1 LFGLNYK
8 LNKKM
13 IKTYDEYKNNDLWE
27 IVKTAIR
34 DLEHNQDIKI
44 TTDDDYVIWYIV
56 KSIIKN
62 NNAMEKIW

>member
-1 LFGLNYK
+1 
-8 LNKKM
+8 M